1 MSEIVSKLF
10 LGFSDTITHLGGGL
24 KTALQTFLFDN
35 VEGVQVLSDSAQF
48 LLVMA
53 GISLAISVTLGCVR
67 LIRNKI

>member
-1 MSEIVSKLF
+1 MGEIVSKLF
-10 LGFSDTITHLGGGL
+10 LGFSDTIQNLAGGL
-24 KTALQTFLFDN
+24 KNALTTFMFDN
-35 VEGVQVLSDSAQF
+35 IDGVQVLSDSAQF